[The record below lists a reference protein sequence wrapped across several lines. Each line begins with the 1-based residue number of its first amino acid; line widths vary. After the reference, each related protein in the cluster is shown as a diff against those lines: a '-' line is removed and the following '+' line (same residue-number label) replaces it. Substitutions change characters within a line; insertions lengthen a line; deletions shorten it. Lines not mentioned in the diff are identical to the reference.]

1 MMEKGRLE
9 YGSTAIQDAGGD
21 VVVYEDDRDHIHRDW
36 RGGARFLLMM
46 VYYQAIDHV
55 SARAAMLQGIF
66 RGKIVQLE
74 MQRVGDESM

>member
-1 MMEKGRLE
+1 MMENGRLE
-9 YGSTAIQDAGGD
+9 YGSTVIQDTGGD
-21 VVVYEDDRDHIHRDW
+21 VGVYEDDQDHIHRDW
-36 RGGARFLLMM
+36 RGGARFLLMT

-55 SARAAMLQGIF
+55 STQAATLQGVF

>member
-36 RGGARFLLMM
+36 RGGARFLLMT
-46 VYYQAIDHV
+46 VCHETVDRV
-55 SARAAMLQGIF
+55 SAQAAMLQGVF

-74 MQRVGDESM
+74 TQRVGDESM